1 VFRSVRFFRLASA
14 WPDSEQ
20 SLSEQLNRNSFTPC
34 TAYRERSAGWESPS
48 GDTGGLLSLRV
59 GGADLLQ
66 LRTQIRLLPA
76 AAVNEALIQR
86 VEEYRERMQAEP
98 SRREKRKLKEQLRD
112 ELLPKALL
120 KSERTRGFVIASE
133 QLIGIDTTSEARVE
147 RFLEHLRASLGTVDA
162 HPIEFK
168 RPVGE
173 LLMRIFLGDAPRG
186 FVLGTEC
193 KMQDPADRKATVR
206 CVDMDLADPSVR
218 KLVKDGMQLTQ
229 LGLEFGNILRCVV
242 DQSGNVS
249 KLRLVGLEASD
260 EPIDED
266 PRARLDAGL
275 VLLTGSL
282 RQLMAAMA
290 SGLDGFAR
298 ETGASDPVALTA

>member
-20 SLSEQLNRNSFTPC
+20 ALSEQLSRNSFTPC

-48 GDTGGLLSLRV
+48 ADPGGLLSLRV

-76 AAVNEALIQR
+76 AAVNEALAQR

-98 SRREKRKLKEQLRD
+98 NRREKRKLKEQLRD

-147 RFLEHLRASLGTVDA
+147 RFLEHLRASLGTLEV
-162 HPIEFK
+162 HPIEFQ
-168 RPVGE
+168 RPVGDM
-173 LLMRIFLGDAPRG
+173 LMRIFSGDAPRG

-193 KMQDPADRKATVR
+193 KMQDPADVKATVR
-206 CVDMDLADPSVR
+206 CVDMDLADPGVR

-229 LGLEFGNILRCVV
+229 LGLEFGNALRCVL
-242 DQSGNVS
+242 DRNGNIS
-249 KLRLVGLEASD
+249 KLKLVGLGAGD
-260 EPIDED
+260 EPVDED
-266 PRARLDAGL
+266 PRARLDAEL
-275 VLLTGSL
+275 VLLTGTL

-290 SGLDGFAR
+290 SALDGWVR
-298 ETGASDPVALTA
+298 EAGTHDPVALSA